1 MSLLSKLISWLDVN
15 VNGMLHVKLKK
26 IEKRKFLCSW
36 VFRLLFSVFLLNPK
50 IQDQIARNNNTWME
64 NVFPP
69 RCFQGRIET
78 VLPGC
83 GCCQTLP
90 WLPGSSAAESKCPW
104 CPVHRYPYRLS
115 WLAIYTKMTWGETTC
130 NYKLF
135 LRLLPTQEMYSHFT
149 CPT

>member
-1 MSLLSKLISWLDVN
+1 MWSWRKLRNANFYVLEFLSLIFCVY
-15 VNGMLHVKLKK
+15 
-26 IEKRKFLCSW
+26 
-36 VFRLLFSVFLLNPK
+36 LLNPK

-115 WLAIYTKMTWGETTC
+115 WLAIYTERTGGETSC
-130 NYKLF
+130 NYINGCWDCCPPRICVQVYF
-135 LRLLPTQEMYSHFT
+135 RFT
-149 CPT
+149 CPAILVSRFKTIFGVFF